1 MKQKKK
7 IDWEQV
13 RINASI
19 SILNAILETTKHS
32 VLEEL
37 AIDDIFAKAAV
48 GYADKLIQELIRTED
63 SFIYETNNLIGY
75 GNQQTII

>member
-1 MKQKKK
+1 MKQEKK

-37 AIDDIFAKAAV
+37 AVNEIFAKAAV
-48 GYADKLIQELIRTED
+48 EYADKLVQELIRTED
-63 SFIYETNNLIGY
+63 NFKKQIT
-75 GNQQTII
+75 Q